1 MPYKRKEIE
10 KVYYRIGEVASMF
23 NVNISLIRYWEK
35 EFDCIKPYRNKKGNR
50 FFTKKD
56 VDTFHLIY
64 HLVKERGF
72 TLQGARDY
80 LSEKKITEANPDFEI
95 IKTLENLRT
104 FLLSLK
110 EEL

>member
-1 MPYKRKEIE
+1 MSGSNQKVQ
-10 KVYYRIGEVASMF
+10 KVYYRIGEVAAMF
-23 NVNISLIRYWEK
+23 KVNVSLIRYWER
-35 EFDCIKPYRNKKGNR
+35 EFSIIKPYRNKKGTR
-50 FFTKKD
+50 FFTPKD
-56 VDTFHLIY
+56 VENFNLIH

-80 LSEKKITEANPDFEI
+80 LSEKKITDANPDFEI
-95 IKTLENLRT
+95 IRTLENLRT

>member
-1 MPYKRKEIE
+1 MPGSKKEVQ
-10 KVYYRIGEVASMF
+10 KVYYRIGEVAAMF
-23 NVNISLIRYWEK
+23 EVNISLIRYWEK
-35 EFDCIKPYRNKKGNR
+35 EFSIIKPYRNKKGTR
-50 FFTKKD
+50 FFTPKD
-56 VDTFHLIY
+56 VDNFNLIY

>member
-1 MPYKRKEIE
+1 MF
-10 KVYYRIGEVASMF
+10 KV
-23 NVNISLIRYWEK
+23 NVSLIRYWER
-35 EFDCIKPYRNKKGNR
+35 EFSIIKPYRNKQGTR
-50 FFTKKD
+50 FFTPQD
-56 VDTFHLIY
+56 VENFNLIH

-80 LSEKKITEANPDFEI
+80 LSEKKITDANPDFEI
-95 IKTLENLRT
+95 IRTLENLRT